1 MPRRVDN
8 MKELKVIIKYSNN
21 SFQQTFS
28 NLPIFSIF
36 LISKIIRYFMFAFF
50 LYSLFSG
57 IAVLGG
63 YTRPQILIFYLIF
76 NLIDTTS
83 QLLFRE
89 VYRFRALVVSG
100 GLDLVLAKPMNP
112 LIRCLLGGPDFIDT
126 GMLILIVV
134 ACVYVTLTSIH
145 PSLQSVLLFIAM
157 LANAL
162 LISAAF
168 HISVLA
174 LGIITFSVDHLIMI
188 YRDLAA
194 LARIPIDL
202 ITNPLRT
209 ILTFVIPIG
218 IMFTFPAKVLFGL
231 LTWQTTLVSLIF
243 GITSFYLSLRLW
255 KYSLRQYQ
263 SAGS

>member
-1 MPRRVDN
+1 
-8 MKELKVIIKYSNN
+8 
-21 SFQQTFS
+21 
-28 NLPIFSIF
+28 
-36 LISKIIRYFMFAFF
+36 MFAFF

-134 ACVYVTLTSIH
+134 ACIYVTVTSIH
-145 PSLQSVLLFIAM
+145 PSFPSVLIFMVM
-157 LANAL
+157 LVNSL
-162 LISAAF
+162 LISTAF
-168 HISVLA
+168 HICVLS
-174 LGIITFSVDHLIMI
+174 LGVITFSVDHLVMI

-231 LTWQTTLVSLIF
+231 LTWQTTLASLIF
-243 GITSFYLSLRLW
+243 GIISLYLSLRLW

>member
-1 MPRRVDN
+1 
-8 MKELKVIIKYSNN
+8 
-21 SFQQTFS
+21 
-28 NLPIFSIF
+28 
-36 LISKIIRYFMFAFF
+36 MFAFF

-89 VYRFRALVVSG
+89 VYRFRALVVTG

-112 LIRCLLGGPDFIDT
+112 LIRCLLGGPDLIDT

-134 ACVYVTLTSIH
+134 ACIYVTVTSIH
-145 PSLQSVLLFIAM
+145 PSFLSVSIFMIM
-157 LANAL
+157 LVNSL
-162 LISAAF
+162 LISTAF
-168 HISVLA
+168 HICVLA
-174 LGIITFSVDHLIMI
+174 LGIITFSVDHLVMI

-218 IMFTFPAKVLFGL
+218 IMFTFPAQVLLGL
-231 LTWQTTLVSLIF
+231 LTWQTTLVSLAF
-243 GITSFYLSLRLW
+243 GITSLYLSLRLW

>member
-1 MPRRVDN
+1 

-76 NLIDTTS
+76 NLIDTSS

-100 GLDLVLAKPMNP
+100 GLDLVLAKPINP

-126 GMLILIVV
+126 GMLILLIVSSI
-134 ACVYVTLTSIH
+134 YVTVTSIH
-145 PSLQSVLLFIAM
+145 PSFLSVLISLVM
-157 LANAL
+157 LVNSL
-162 LISAAF
+162 LISTAF
-168 HISVLA
+168 YICILA
-174 LGIITFSVDHLIMI
+174 LGIITFSVDHLVMI
-188 YRDLAA
+188 YRDLGA

-202 ITNPLRT
+202 ITNPLRS

-231 LTWQTTLVSLIF
+231 LSWQMVILSFIF
-243 GITSFYLSLRLW
+243 GVLSLYLSLKFW
-255 KYSLRQYQ
+255 HYSLRQYQ
-263 SAGS
+263 SASS

>member
-1 MPRRVDN
+1 
-8 MKELKVIIKYSNN
+8 
-21 SFQQTFS
+21 
-28 NLPIFSIF
+28 
-36 LISKIIRYFMFAFF
+36 MFAFF

-76 NLIDTTS
+76 NLIDTSS

-100 GLDLVLAKPMNP
+100 GLDLVLAKPINP

-126 GMLILIVV
+126 GMLILLIVSSI
-134 ACVYVTLTSIH
+134 YVTVTSIH
-145 PSLQSVLLFIAM
+145 PSFLSVLISLVM
-157 LANAL
+157 LVNSL
-162 LISAAF
+162 LISTAF
-168 HISVLA
+168 YICILA
-174 LGIITFSVDHLIMI
+174 LGIITFSVDHLVMI
-188 YRDLAA
+188 YRDLGA

-202 ITNPLRT
+202 ITNPLRS

-231 LTWQTTLVSLIF
+231 LSWQMVILSFIF
-243 GITSFYLSLRLW
+243 GVLSLYLSLKFW
-255 KYSLRQYQ
+255 HYSLRQYQ
-263 SAGS
+263 SASS